1 MTTSRS
7 NDYLTGLVRELCK
20 LPRETGWVE
29 FKENSGEPKLI
40 GEYLSALANSAA
52 LEGPVSSIRSPA
64 SLLRVRRPSSTESAD
79 ARTDCGTAAA
89 RAL

>member
-29 FKENSGEPKLI
+29 FKEKRRAE
-40 GEYLSALANSAA
+40 AH
-52 LEGPVSSIRSPA
+52 R
-64 SLLRVRRPSSTESAD
+64 RVPLC
-79 ARTDCGTAAA
+79 ARQ
-89 RAL
+89 